1 MKKTSFLAILLAALV
16 LAAGVVTKDSELIKS
31 YVPVLLEQ
39 LQTMDT
45 AVPEEMPPKAEA
57 KTQEAVKT
65 ADDILAVTALDIG
78 QNLELVLRDSLLEPT
93 ETVVE
98 MVAELHR
105 VYSAKNKAY
114 GLFSE
119 DSELAQTLRLQ
130 RQGEEDFLAFS
141 RAATGRLRDELAKYP
156 FADGGF
162 VLFCH
167 YRYLAVEYLLVAVL
181 SNLSSMRVNE
191 NLDINPTHYLDINH
205 ADIVARIDLTEWETN
220 PESTRYLTFL
230 KGRVGRKVADFFMD
244 FLGASEGLN
253 AKAQNRGLL
262 QAVDDFTAEAQLDK
276 AERQNVRQQVYSY
289 CNEQLQAG
297 EEIELESLSKEL
309 AGVSEVSFT
318 EFAAEKGYELEESF
332 PADRSTL
339 RQLTKFAGS
348 GGGLTINFDAMLLG
362 ERIFWDPATDT
373 LTIKGTPPNLR
384 DQLQRRTSGGN

>member
-1 MKKTSFLAILLAALV
+1 MSLEINQIALHQ
-16 LAAGVVTKDSELIKS
+16 LIKRDEQT
-31 YVPVLLEQ
+31 LE
-39 LQTMDT
+39 
-45 AVPEEMPPKAEA
+45 V
-57 KTQEAVKT
+57 
-65 ADDILAVTALDIG
+65 
-78 QNLELVLRDSLLEPT
+78 VLRDSLLEPT
-93 ETVVE
+93 PTVVE
-98 MVAELHR
+98 MMAELHR

-119 DSELAQTLRLQ
+119 ESELADSLRLQ

-141 RAATGRLRDELAKYP
+141 RAATGRLRDELAKY
-156 FADGGF
+156 
-162 VLFCH
+162 
-167 YRYLAVEYLLVAVL
+167 
-181 SNLSSMRVNE
+181 NLSSMRVNE
-191 NLDINPTHYLDINH
+191 QLDISSTHYLDINH

-253 AKAQNRGLL
+253 AKAQNKGLL

-276 AERQNVRQQVYSY
+276 SERQTVRQQVYSY

-309 AGVSEVSFT
+309 AGVSEVSFQ
-318 EFAAEKGYELEESF
+318 EFTAEKGYELEESF

-384 DQLQRRTSGGN
+384 DQLQRRTSGGK

>member
-1 MKKTSFLAILLAALV
+1 MAKLAAFDMD
-16 LAAGVVTKDSELIKS
+16 GT
-31 YVPVLLEQ
+31 LL
-39 LQTMDT
+39 
-45 AVPEEMPPKAEA
+45 MPDHRLGE
-57 KTQEAVKT
+57 KTLSALKRLRER
-65 ADDILAVTALDIG
+65 DI
-78 QNLELVLRDSLLEPT
+78 
-93 ETVVE
+93 
-98 MVAELHR
+98 
-105 VYSAKNKAY
+105 
-114 GLFSE
+114 
-119 DSELAQTLRLQ
+119 TLT
-130 RQGEEDFLAFS
+130 F
-141 RAATGRLRDELAKYP
+141 ATGRHVLEMHHVIGEFSLDAFLITGNGTRIHSLEGEELYRQDLAPEAAEAVLHGKWDTQASMHVFNDGGWFTGQARPELLQAHVFSGFHYQLCCLRDELAKYP

>member
-1 MKKTSFLAILLAALV
+1 MSLDINQIALHQ
-16 LAAGVVTKDSELIKS
+16 LIKRD
-31 YVPVLLEQ
+31 E
-39 LQTMDT
+39 
-45 AVPEEMPPKAEA
+45 
-57 KTQEAVKT
+57 
-65 ADDILAVTALDIG
+65 

-119 DSELAQTLRLQ
+119 ESELAQTLRLQ

-253 AKAQNRGLL
+253 RKRR
-262 QAVDDFTAEAQLDK
+262 TAACCRRWMISPPMRSWINLSVK
-276 AERQNVRQQVYSY
+276 TCASRYTATAMNSCRPVRKSSWSRCQKSWRASARRRFR
-289 CNEQLQAG
+289 NL
-297 EEIELESLSKEL
+297 
-309 AGVSEVSFT
+309 
-318 EFAAEKGYELEESF
+318 
-332 PADRSTL
+332 
-339 RQLTKFAGS
+339 
-348 GGGLTINFDAMLLG
+348 
-362 ERIFWDPATDT
+362 
-373 LTIKGTPPNLR
+373 PPNR
-384 DQLQRRTSGGN
+384 ATSWKRASRRIAALCVS

>member
-1 MKKTSFLAILLAALV
+1 MSLEINQIALHQ
-16 LAAGVVTKDSELIKS
+16 LIKRDEQT
-31 YVPVLLEQ
+31 LE
-39 LQTMDT
+39 
-45 AVPEEMPPKAEA
+45 V
-57 KTQEAVKT
+57 
-65 ADDILAVTALDIG
+65 
-78 QNLELVLRDSLLEPT
+78 VLRDSLLEPT
-93 ETVVE
+93 PTVVE
-98 MVAELHR
+98 MMAELHR

-119 DSELAQTLRLQ
+119 ESELADSLRLQ

-156 FADGGF
+156 FADGGI

-167 YRYLAVEYLLVAVL
+167 YRYLAVEYLLVTVL
-181 SNLSSMRVNE
+181 NNLSSMRVNE
-191 NLDINPTHYLDINH
+191 QLDIS
-205 ADIVARIDLTEWETN
+205 
-220 PESTRYLTFL
+220 STRYLTFL

-253 AKAQNRGLL
+253 AKAQNKGLL

-276 AERQNVRQQVYSY
+276 SERQTVRQQVYSY

-309 AGVSEVSFT
+309 AGVSEVSFQ
-318 EFAAEKGYELEESF
+318 EFTAEKGYELEESF

-384 DQLQRRTSGGN
+384 DQLQRRTSGGK

>member
-1 MKKTSFLAILLAALV
+1 MSLDINQIALHQ
-16 LAAGVVTKDSELIKS
+16 LIKRD
-31 YVPVLLEQ
+31 E
-39 LQTMDT
+39 
-45 AVPEEMPPKAEA
+45 
-57 KTQEAVKT
+57 
-65 ADDILAVTALDIG
+65 

-119 DSELAQTLRLQ
+119 ESELAQTLRLQ

-297 EEIELESLSKEL
+297 EEIELKSLSKEL
-309 AGVSEVSFT
+309 A
-318 EFAAEKGYELEESF
+318 ESF